1 MNAEIYFPRNGKAFG
16 QTSENSFETTI
27 KKLGGIN
34 VNIIYKTEINLTEES
49 INEALKVSASGEEKI
64 GLIFIAD
71 ALSKDSTKEAEE
83 FFESIGII
91 GKVKR
96 IEAPWR
102 DPLNEDSDT
111 GSSGPAKQGKK
122 KKKKKKTE
130 TGSEDLIDI
139 SAGNVVVEQKS
150 FYAYSAEYN
159 NKLIVLLPKHED
171 MQTSFSSVIYT
182 AACKIVAPK
191 KKHSFWKKFIPCKGD
206 KAFDVIRKVILLI
219 AIATFIVSSY
229 MLINILIVEPA
240 VNDHT
245 TSSIRELLVS
255 TPEGESSETKKNPDG
270 SDGVL
275 SDFSKL
281 LEANP
286 DTVGWITVPNTVI
299 DYVVVQAPEDAE
311 KLSKGEDPKYLYRDF
326 YGNSSKY
333 GTVFLDYRSSLDSKN
348 MILHGH
354 HMQDGRMFANITN
367 FGDLETYKKSAVFT
381 FNTLYEKSK
390 WKIISVFKTNT
401 LSWQGPVF
409 NYLRGSFSSPYDF
422 LNFVYELRVRSMID
436 CPVDVNENDTIV
448 TLSTCTY
455 DFDDFR
461 FVVVARKVRDGE
473 SATVD
478 VSKAKVAANPLY
490 PDICYDYW
498 GGTKPVVTSFQDA
511 FNKGEIKWYDGT
523 TEWSAQDDEDLAKQ
537 LVEGKVRAETQ
548 LRESYPKEKYEKE
561 QQKEIDSII
570 RKYMESINEASDAAQ
585 VNSLFLQAKAELDQ
599 VKTKQEVSKAAEESR
614 KASEEAEKQAS
625 EDAEKQASEEAL
637 NEAREEAVREI
648 RQSVEGNEYG
658 IAQYNQVQQLLDDYT
673 DRITNASS
681 VAAVDKLKE
690 DAIRALGKIKTVEES
705 SEESSRTSQQSS
717 RPQESSDNDEAK
729 RFAEYKKNSVSM
741 ISNYLDQSEYSDESQ
756 SIIRNIIS
764 VYTGKINDA
773 DSYSEVDEYIS
784 TAKNLLDSVEDEQ
797 SSDDQSS
804 EPISEPSPVIS
815 EPSPEPSPDISE
827 ESPEPSPDISDE
839 SPEPSPDI
847 SEESPEP
854 PPENSWEMSSE
865 ETSVE

>member
-311 KLSKGEDPKYLYRDF
+311 KLSKGEISQEEYDTF
-326 YGNSSKY
+326 IEN
-333 GTVFLDYRSSLDSKN
+333 
-348 MILHGH
+348 
-354 HMQDGRMFANITN
+354 
-367 FGDLETYKKSAVFT
+367 LESGK
-381 FNTLYEKSK
+381 
-390 WKIISVFKTNT
+390 
-401 LSWQGPVF
+401 G
-409 NYLRGSFSSPYDF
+409 G
-422 LNFVYELRVRSMID
+422 
-436 CPVDVNENDTIV
+436 CPM
-448 TLSTCTY
+448 
-455 DFDDFR
+455 
-461 FVVVARKVRDGE
+461 G
-473 SATVD
+473 
-478 VSKAKVAANPLY
+478 
-490 PDICYDYW
+490 
-498 GGTKPVVTSFQDA
+498 
-511 FNKGEIKWYDGT
+511 
-523 TEWSAQDDEDLAKQ
+523 
-537 LVEGKVRAETQ
+537 
-548 LRESYPKEKYEKE
+548 
-561 QQKEIDSII
+561 
-570 RKYMESINEASDAAQ
+570 
-585 VNSLFLQAKAELDQ
+585 
-599 VKTKQEVSKAAEESR
+599 
-614 KASEEAEKQAS
+614 
-625 EDAEKQASEEAL
+625 
-637 NEAREEAVREI
+637 
-648 RQSVEGNEYG
+648 
-658 IAQYNQVQQLLDDYT
+658 
-673 DRITNASS
+673 
-681 VAAVDKLKE
+681 
-690 DAIRALGKIKTVEES
+690 
-705 SEESSRTSQQSS
+705 
-717 RPQESSDNDEAK
+717 
-729 RFAEYKKNSVSM
+729 
-741 ISNYLDQSEYSDESQ
+741 
-756 SIIRNIIS
+756 
-764 VYTGKINDA
+764 
-773 DSYSEVDEYIS
+773 
-784 TAKNLLDSVEDEQ
+784 
-797 SSDDQSS
+797 
-804 EPISEPSPVIS
+804 
-815 EPSPEPSPDISE
+815 
-827 ESPEPSPDISDE
+827 
-839 SPEPSPDI
+839 
-847 SEESPEP
+847 
-854 PPENSWEMSSE
+854 
-865 ETSVE
+865 